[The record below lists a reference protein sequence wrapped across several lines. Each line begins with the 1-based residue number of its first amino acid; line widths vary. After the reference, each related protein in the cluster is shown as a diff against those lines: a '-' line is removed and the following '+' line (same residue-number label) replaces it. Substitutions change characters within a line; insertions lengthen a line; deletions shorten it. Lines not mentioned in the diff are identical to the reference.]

1 LYRQPWKPW
10 KVQER
15 YFTKEQLRLNPAL
28 RKFRNIRTIFLILNP
43 VLAATIL
50 LVFAMVVL

>member
-1 LYRQPWKPW
+1 MYRQPWKPW